1 MRPIHD
7 TLDWNLLRTFIVIVQ
22 EESVSRAAAR
32 LYLSQPAVSLSLK
45 RLEERLGQ
53 RLIERDSHSFRVT
66 GAGQVVYREAV
77 EIYANVARLAS
88 EVGNSHTEISG
99 HVSLL
104 FITGIECRFLDS
116 VFARFHRCF
125 PQVTFSI
132 QEMSSHEVQQ
142 GLLQRQGALG
152 ICLAQQTPEQLMS
165 QVLAR
170 QNYRYFCGRMHPL
183 FGQQNLPMDALRN
196 ERYVSFG
203 SEQLD
208 GVLSPLAMF
217 RAREGVQGPV
227 IGQSSSLQEIRR
239 MVLAGWGIGCMP
251 EHIVRR
257 EVAEGELWPLPPYG
271 GVADIDLHLMWHRE
285 ARFSAAEST
294 FVNFMHNALAKV
306 PLEERLHRG
315 LEMQPAAASAA
326 ADGVPAS
333 RDPLAAV
340 HADPDAE
347 RPGAAQPEP
356 DENEGE
362 GTGETV

>member
-45 RLEERLGQ
+45 RLEERLEQ

-66 GAGQVVYREAV
+66 GAGKVVYREAV

-88 EVGNSHTEISG
+88 EVGSTHTEISG

-116 VFARFHRCF
+116 VFTRFHRCF
-125 PQVTFSI
+125 PQIIFSI
-132 QEMSSHEVQQ
+132 QSMSSHEVQQ

-152 ICLAQQTPEQLMS
+152 ICLAPQAPEQLMS

-170 QNYRYFCGRMHPL
+170 QNYHYYCGRMHPL
-183 FGQQNLPMDALRN
+183 FGQQNLPLDVLRN
-196 ERYVSFG
+196 ERYISFG

-217 RAREGVQGPV
+217 RAKEGLQGPV
-227 IGQSSSLQEIRR
+227 TGQSSSLQEIRR

-257 EVAEGELWPLPPYG
+257 DVEDGQLWPLPPYG

-294 FVNFMHNALAKV
+294 FVDFLHNALAKV

-315 LEMQPAAASAA
+315 LEMKQATHGDALSGEAPSTAS
-326 ADGVPAS
+326 DIV
-333 RDPLAAV
+333 
-340 HADPDAE
+340 DPDA
-347 RPGAAQPEP
+347 AS
-356 DENEGE
+356 
-362 GTGETV
+362 

>member
-125 PQVTFSI
+125 PKSPSRSRRCPVTRCSRGCC
-132 QEMSSHEVQQ
+132 S
-142 GLLQRQGALG
+142 A
-152 ICLAQQTPEQLMS
+152 
-165 QVLAR
+165 
-170 QNYRYFCGRMHPL
+170 
-183 FGQQNLPMDALRN
+183 
-196 ERYVSFG
+196 
-203 SEQLD
+203 
-208 GVLSPLAMF
+208 
-217 RAREGVQGPV
+217 RAR
-227 IGQSSSLQEIRR
+227 
-239 MVLAGWGIGCMP
+239 W
-251 EHIVRR
+251 
-257 EVAEGELWPLPPYG
+257 
-271 GVADIDLHLMWHRE
+271 
-285 ARFSAAEST
+285 
-294 FVNFMHNALAKV
+294 
-306 PLEERLHRG
+306 
-315 LEMQPAAASAA
+315 ASAWR
-326 ADGVPAS
+326 S
-333 RDPLAAV
+333 R
-340 HADPDAE
+340 H
-347 RPGAAQPEP
+347 RSH
-356 DENEGE
+356 
-362 GTGETV
+362 